1 MVKEMLSI
9 LMDGIKDAGM
19 LLDYAYKAKM
29 QEDDTENWFLS
40 HARKRI
46 EEFTSDYQ
54 AVNNEIGLES
64 KAAAGDEI
72 ACALMCHL
80 KEEILQLKNR
90 L

>member
-1 MVKEMLSI
+1 MVKEMLSV

-29 QEDDTENWFLS
+29 QEDDTENWFTN

-46 EEFTSDYQ
+46 EELASDYQ
-54 AVNNEIGLES
+54 AINNEIGLEA
-64 KAAAGDEI
+64 KAATDEI